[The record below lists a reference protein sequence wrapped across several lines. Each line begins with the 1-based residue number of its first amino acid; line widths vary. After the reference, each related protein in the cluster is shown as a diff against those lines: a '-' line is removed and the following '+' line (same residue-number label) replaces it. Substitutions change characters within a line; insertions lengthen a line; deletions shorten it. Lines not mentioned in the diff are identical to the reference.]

1 LKINKILLN
10 CKTFFIKKLMLKF
23 IKIKILLFLLITI
36 NGCWIY
42 SFSGASI
49 PPEAETFSVDYFS
62 NTARIF
68 NPTLS
73 REITEM
79 LQDKMLSQTSLN
91 SIVAN
96 GDLSF
101 KGEITDYSVSP
112 VALVSN
118 ETAAKN
124 RLTIKVK
131 VEFTNIYDEGANF
144 EQTFTRYTDFESSE
158 NLSTAEVRIV
168 PEILELIIEDV
179 FNKAVV
185 NW

>member
-1 LKINKILLN
+1 MIKLYKITI
-10 CKTFFIKKLMLKF
+10 FI
-23 IKIKILLFLLITI
+23 IIIIVI

-49 PPEAETFSVDYFS
+49 PPEAKTVSVAYF
-62 NTARIF
+62 NNNARIF

-73 REITEM
+73 QEITET
-79 LQDKMLSQTSLN
+79 LQDKLLSQTSLN
-91 SIVAN
+91 SIDSD

-101 KGEITDYSVSP
+101 KGEITKYKVDP

-124 RLTIKVK
+124 RLTIEVK
-131 VEFTNIYDEGANF
+131 VEFINIYDEEANF
-144 EQTFTRYTDFESSE
+144 EQTFSRYADFDGSE
-158 NLSTAEVRIV
+158 ALTSAEPRVV
-168 PEILELIIEDV
+168 PEILELIIEDI